1 MTDPNADNTPS
12 KTPDEALS
20 EMMAGGEDA
29 FDLAEAALW
38 LAARDTPNA
47 SLASYI
53 NHLKSLY
60 EAVEEE
66 AIRLELDD
74 QTATPE
80 QLAQVLTAV
89 ISTEYRYSGDEE
101 TYEDLDNANMM
112 RVIDRRKGLP
122 VTLGILYIAVA
133 KAQGW
138 NAAGLNFPG
147 HFLVRLEGL
156 DGSRAIIDPFHNGQ
170 ILDPPALRDLLKVV
184 AGQAEE
190 LESKHYRPVGYRD
203 ILLRLQNNVKTRRLD
218 VGQLDEA
225 LDALKSM
232 QVLLPDST
240 SLHREAG
247 LLHLRLGQLSE
258 ALTSLQQYVAHAP
271 QGLERSRIETVVRD
285 LKQRIH

>member
-1 MTDPNADNTPS
+1 MTDTIPDNDTAPA
-12 KTPDEALS
+12 PDVALMDMLS
-20 EMMAGGEDA
+20 GGDDT

-38 LAARDTPNA
+38 LAARDTPST
-47 SLASYI
+47 SLESYVS
-53 NHLKSLY
+53 HLKSLY
-60 EAVEEE
+60 DAVEEE
-66 AIRLELDD
+66 AVRLDLDD
-74 QTATPE
+74 QNPAPL
-80 QLAQVLTAV
+80 QMAQVLTSV
-89 ISTEYRYSGDEE
+89 ISTTFRYRGDED

-147 HFLVRLEGL
+147 HFLVRLESL
-156 DGSRAIIDPFHNGQ
+156 DGTRAIIDPFHNGQ
-170 ILDPPALRDLLKVV
+170 VLDPPALRDLLKIV

-203 ILLRLQNNVKTRRLD
+203 ILLRLQNNVKTRRMDL
-218 VGQLDEA
+218 GQMGEA

-232 QVLLPDST
+232 QLLLPESVA
-240 SLHREAG
+240 LHREAG
-247 LLHLRLGQLSE
+247 LLHLRLGELSP
-258 ALTSLQQYVAHAP
+258 ALAALEQYLARAP
-271 QGLERSRIETVVRD
+271 QGLERSRIQTVVRD

>member
-1 MTDPNADNTPS
+1 MTETTAP
-12 KTPDEALS
+12 KTNPTDVLT
-20 EMMAGGEDA
+20 EMFARGDDT

-38 LAARDTPNA
+38 LAARDTP
-47 SLASYI
+47 STDLGSYTS
-53 NHLKSLY
+53 HLKSLY

-66 AIRLELDD
+66 AERLELDD
-74 QTATPE
+74 ANPAPE
-80 QLAQVLTAV
+80 EMAQVLAEV
-89 ISTEYRYSGDEE
+89 ISKSFRYRGDED
-101 TYEDLDNANMM
+101 TYEDLDNANLM

-147 HFLVRLEGL
+147 HFLVRLESL
-156 DGSRAIIDPFHNGQ
+156 DGNRIIIDPFHNGQ

-190 LESKHYRPVGYRD
+190 LESKHYRPVSYRD
-203 ILLRLQNNVKTRRLD
+203 ILLRLQNNVKTRRMDL
-218 VGQLDEA
+218 GQMDEA
-225 LDALKSM
+225 LDALHSM
-232 QVLLPDST
+232 QLLLPDSA

-247 LLHLRLGQLSE
+247 LLHLRLGQLTH
-258 ALTSLQQYVAHAP
+258 ALAALQQYIARAP
-271 QGLERSRIETVVRD
+271 QGLERTRIETVVRD